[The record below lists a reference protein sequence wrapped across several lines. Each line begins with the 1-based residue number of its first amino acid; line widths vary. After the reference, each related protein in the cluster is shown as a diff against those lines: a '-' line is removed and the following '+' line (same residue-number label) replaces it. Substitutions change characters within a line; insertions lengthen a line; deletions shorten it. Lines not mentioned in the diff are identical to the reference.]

1 LIYAGRLSSSEA
13 NTISLVGY
21 VDDRDDAM
29 NCRGS
34 SLNSIVGAAAME
46 VAIDLDLLTAYSVA
60 ADLGKNIYRALQWSD
75 E

>member
-1 LIYAGRLSSSEA
+1 
-13 NTISLVGY
+13 